1 MKRPIVISQHLVER
15 MRPADRAALGLTTRA
30 ELLAAADQ
38 RTERQEM
45 DLFCGWLTQRG
56 YWPRVPERLV
66 DADTGAILP
75 MGRPGRGW
83 WVHLN
88 EAKRNPILLDV
99 TVKAHAGWY
108 LEIEMKTAAGVVRPV
123 QKAILAAGGAVV
135 LVRSAE
141 EAIAVVRQRED
152 AETEIARLRGQ
163 FKVTCRDCGAEGP
176 LVGGVL
182 CAGCADAAGATHSR
196 EAIAAVRER
205 ENQL

>member
-1 MKRPIVISQHLVER
+1 MTRRPPAVPQHLVER
-15 MRPADRAALGLTTRA
+15 MRAADRAALGLTTRA

-56 YWPRVPERLV
+56 YWPRVEERLV
-66 DADTGAILP
+66 DKDTGAVLP
-75 MGRPGRGW
+75 MGKPARGW

-99 TVKAHAGWY
+99 LVLAYAGWY
-108 LEIEMKTAAGVVRPV
+108 LEIEFKTAAGKLRPV
-123 QKAILAAGGAVV
+123 QAAILAAGGAVV

-141 EAIAVVRQRED
+141 EAIEAVRQRED
-152 AETEIARLRGQ
+152 AETEFARLRAR
-163 FKVTCRDCGAEGP
+163 VTPTCRDCGADGP

-182 CAGCADAAGATHSR
+182 CAGCSDSKKGGAACKR
-196 EAIAAVRER
+196 
-205 ENQL
+205 